1 MAVGDTASTNEGE
14 AVSIDVLGNDADPEG
29 GLLTVSLES
38 ATRRGSATVEA
49 DGTITY
55 TPRPTHHGPD
65 GFTYSI
71 SDGEHPATGTVV
83 VNVRAV
89 NDAPLFPTASTVRF
103 IDSRASARTRVGPPV
118 AATDPDGDQLT
129 YRLSGARPSRSAST
143 STRASSA

>member
-1 MAVGDTASTNEGE
+1 M
-14 AVSIDVLGNDADPEG
+14 
-29 GLLTVSLES
+29 
-38 ATRRGSATVEA
+38 EA

-129 YRLSGARPSRSAST
+129 YRLSGSTAESFGIDEHTGQLRLVTSRKVVSQCIILIIC
-143 STRASSA
+143 